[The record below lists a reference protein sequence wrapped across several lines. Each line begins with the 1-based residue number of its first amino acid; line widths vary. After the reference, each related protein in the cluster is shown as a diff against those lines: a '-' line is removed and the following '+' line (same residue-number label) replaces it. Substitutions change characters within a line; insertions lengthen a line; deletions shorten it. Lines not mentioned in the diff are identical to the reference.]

1 MSNFLSN
8 FPLHRPRRLR
18 SNKWIRNLVRETAI
32 GPDDLIFPIFV
43 TYDNKSSE
51 IKSMPGIKRLNL
63 EEAFDLSQKAKE
75 LGINAEQYFQKCRV
89 QLKMKLAKKH

>member
-1 MSNFLSN
+1 MNNFLSN

-18 SNKWIRNLVRETAI
+18 GTKWIRNLVRETTI

-51 IKSMPGIKRLNL
+51 IKSMPGVKRLNL
-63 EEAFDLSQKAKE
+63 EEAFDLSQKSKRAW
-75 LGINAEQYFQKCRV
+75 N
-89 QLKMKLAKKH
+89 